1 MRRPLVVGNWKMNG
15 TKSSVA
21 TLLEGLLARWHGMHQ
36 SEVAVCSSFV
46 HLGQLAR
53 QLQESN
59 IQIGAQDVSQY
70 DDGAYTG
77 DISAAMLS
85 DMFCHYV
92 IVGHSERRGY
102 HKETDTVVAEKF
114 AAAQNAKLTPILCV
128 GETLAERD
136 NNEAL
141 DVIGRQIKAV
151 IDRVGQ
157 EKLTRAVI
165 AYEPIWAIGT
175 GRTASPEQAE
185 DVHKY
190 IREQLGSTGSTTRI
204 LYGGSVKP
212 GNAAE
217 LFSQK
222 NIDGGLVGGAS
233 LNIGDFIEICQAAD
247 LPSSAEQ

>member
-1 MRRPLVVGNWKMNG
+1 
-15 TKSSVA
+15 
-21 TLLEGLLARWHGMHQ
+21 MHQ
-36 SEVAVCSSFV
+36 AEVVVCSSFV
-46 HLGQLAR
+46 HLGQLGR

-77 DISAAMLS
+77 DVSASMLS

-92 IVGHSERRGY
+92 IVGHSERREY
-102 HKETDTVVAEKF
+102 HKETDAVVAEKF
-114 AAAQNAKLTPILCV
+114 AAAQNAKMTPILCV

-136 NNEAL
+136 NGEAL
-141 DVIGRQIKAV
+141 TVIGRQLKAI
-151 IDRVGQ
+151 IDRVGL

-175 GRTASPEQAE
+175 GRTATPEQAE
-185 DVHKY
+185 EVHAF
-190 IREQLGSTGSTTRI
+190 IREQLVSESGTGTTTRL

-212 GNAAE
+212 DNAAE

-233 LNIGDFIEICQAAD
+233 LNTNDFLEICQAAD